1 MRAWRRLFRC
11 QLLADPTA
19 VPREDGLHDFE
30 DHYGQSATLPTAQRI
45 AKTLAMR
52 PSSINS
58 ASA

>member
-1 MRAWRRLFRC
+1 
-11 QLLADPTA
+11 LADPTA